1 MKVSELLAD
10 LTSRPHQDAA
20 LLLIEGDGSDN
31 VLTIESV
38 IGGNEKSVILMGKS
52 TRVGFHP
59 LVEASMQGAG
69 QIHNTKIFKS
79 AMQPGKFQVSIDGLT
94 LMQHFET
101 QADAQLFLMG
111 FSFGFATGSGSKSA
125 AAVDQ

>member
-10 LTSRPHQDAA
+10 LKNRADQAQIIVVESDAP
-20 LLLIEGDGSDN
+20 DN
-31 VLTIESV
+31 PLTIESV
-38 IGGNEKSVILMGKS
+38 VGGNEKSVILMGKS
-52 TRVGFHP
+52 TRVGFRP
-59 LVEASMQGAG
+59 LVEASMQGGG

-101 QADAQLFLMG
+101 QADAHLFLMG
-111 FSFGFATGSGSKSA
+111 FSFGFATGSGSKSP
-125 AAVDQ
+125 AAVDR